1 MPKRKPGTIVTYKN
15 GAKAKVLP
23 NGRMRIISGP
33 TKKAG
38 KKKTKGGSIKVGGG
52 VKRKRR
58 TKKGGGFLGDVGRS
72 VRQDFNYF
80 VRDTLK

>member
-1 MPKRKPGTIVTYKN
+1 MPKHKPGTIVTYKN

-38 KKKTKGGSIKVGGG
+38 KKKTKGGSIKVGGA
-52 VKRKRR
+52 VKRK
-58 TKKGGGFLGDVGRS
+58 TKKGGGFLGDVGRT

>member
-33 TKKAG
+33 TKKSG
-38 KKKTKGGSIKVGGG
+38 TKKGDSIKVGGA

>member
-33 TKKAG
+33 TKKSG
-38 KKKTKGGSIKVGGG
+38 KKKIKVGGS
-52 VKRKRR
+52 VA
-58 TKKGGGFLGDVGRS
+58 TGGHMK
-72 VRQDFNYF
+72 Y
-80 VRDTLK
+80 

>member
-33 TKKAG
+33 TKKSG
-38 KKKTKGGSIKVGGG
+38 KKKGGSIKVGGS
-52 VKRKRR
+52 VA
-58 TKKGGGFLGDVGRS
+58 TGGHMK
-72 VRQDFNYF
+72 Y
-80 VRDTLK
+80 

>member
-33 TKKAG
+33 TKKG
-38 KKKTKGGSIKVGGG
+38 KKKIGGSVATGGRM
-52 VKRKRR
+52 K
-58 TKKGGGFLGDVGRS
+58 
-72 VRQDFNYF
+72 Y
-80 VRDTLK
+80 